1 MATYKDDIIQ
11 ALKNLGGSA
20 HLKDIHKEVARLRKG
35 KLNKSWTFSI
45 QENLQSHSSDS
56 VYGRGKYGSGDDIF
70 YMVKGKGQG
79 IWGLREMSGKWK
91 NYWWVN
97 QRGIYFREEMKL
109 SCIWAPKKNKKGGRN
124 FHWDNLTIIKPGDIV
139 FSYHNKKNT

>member
-1 MATYKDDIIQ
+1 MSKMGISVLSSYRGGCNFE
-11 ALKNLGGSA
+11 ALGLSRTIVSEYFHGVTSKISGIGLVGIEQKI
-20 HLKDIHKEVARLRKG
+20 KDIHKEVARLRKG

-45 QENLQSHSSDS
+45 QENLQRHSSDS

-91 NYWWVN
+91 NYWSKGN
-97 QRGIYFREEMKL
+97 KQRSSSRPISKVRCYR
-109 SCIWAPKKNKKGGRN
+109 
-124 FHWDNLTIIKPGDIV
+124 
-139 FSYHNKKNT
+139 